1 MVPGVGSIA
10 ISWPLFA
17 QDFQLQQSATL
28 TPAIWSNAAYAFVT
42 NATGV
47 LGLIIL
53 AYVWYTNL
61 TVPMSSFAL
70 RHWHFIR
77 NFLPAVSACCLL
89 VAVLRGNRRFWV
101 PAMIVGILGI
111 FVFYASLDI

>member
-1 MVPGVGSIA
+1 MGSRIA
-10 ISWPLFA
+10 
-17 QDFQLQQSATL
+17 
-28 TPAIWSNAAYAFVT
+28 

-47 LGLIIL
+47 AGLIIV

-61 TVPMSSFAL
+61 ALPMSSFTL
-70 RHWHFIR
+70 RHWFFIR

-89 VAVLRGNRRFWV
+89 VAVIRGNRRVWV

-111 FVFYASLDI
+111 FVFYASRDI